1 MGKRCFVVMG
11 YGIRYDLSSQ
21 KKINLDAIY
30 SDIIKP
36 AVISCDY
43 ECIRGD
49 EVLDSGL
56 IDESMYYGILES
68 DLVVADITTLN
79 PNAIYEL
86 GVRHGV
92 RRFRTIIM
100 MESGDKFFFDLN
112 HNRTLTYTYC
122 KNKKKYSE
130 EVESVKDK
138 LIKIIQEIDKHE
150 QIDSP
155 LYKFVPD
162 LNEPQR
168 QNKESIVNKGIEPL
182 YKRIKEATDL
192 RRIEHFEEAYSLYK
206 KLSDEIPSDPYFKQ
220 QMALC
225 AYKSK
230 KPSETESL
238 DLAESILK
246 PISEAIDPET
256 NGLLGAIFK
265 RKFFITGIRDYL
277 EEAIKYYKQ
286 SYNLFADY
294 YTGENYAFCLLLKA
308 SKEEEPE
315 VKEELGAIA
324 KHIYREVYN
333 SFKSYNEYEVNTEY
347 EIWQIASLASCT
359 LALGKEEESKEYENS
374 FLKKAD
380 KMMKSSYS
388 EQKEKL
394 VELLKNK

>member
-1 MGKRCFVVMG
+1 MSKRCFVVMG
-11 YGIRYDLSSQ
+11 YGIRYDLSSK

-112 HNRTLTYTYC
+112 HNRTLTYTYH
-122 KNKKKYSE
+122 KNKKQYSE
-130 EVESVKDK
+130 EVEAVKDR
-138 LIKIIQEIDKHE
+138 LTKIIQEIDKHE

-155 LYKFVPD
+155 LYKFIPD

-168 QNKESIVNKGIEPL
+168 LNKESIANKDIEPL

-192 RRIEHFEEAYSLYK
+192 RRMKHFEEAYGLFK
-206 KLSDEIPSDPYFKQ
+206 KLSEEIPSDPYFKQ

-230 KPSETESL
+230 KPSEAESL

-246 PISEAIDPET
+246 PINETIDPET
-256 NGLLGAIFK
+256 NGLLGAVFK
-265 RKFFITGIRDYL
+265 RKFFITGLKDYL

-286 SYNLFADY
+286 SYNLFVDY

-308 SKEEEPE
+308 SKEEDTE
-315 VKEELGAIA
+315 VKEELRAIA
-324 KHIYREVYN
+324 RHIYREVYN
-333 SFKSYNEYEVNTEY
+333 SFKSYNEEEVNTEY

-359 LALGKEEESKEYENS
+359 LALGKEDDSKKYEIS
-374 FLKKAD
+374 FLEKAD
-380 KMMKSSYS
+380 AMMKSSYF
-388 EQKEKL
+388 EQKVKL
-394 VELLKNK
+394 LELLK

>member
-1 MGKRCFVVMG
+1 MSKRCFVVMG
-11 YGIRYDLSSQ
+11 YGIRYDLSSK

-112 HNRTLTYTYC
+112 HNRTLTYTYH
-122 KNKKKYSE
+122 KNKKQYSE
-130 EVESVKDK
+130 EVEAVKDR
-138 LIKIIQEIDKHE
+138 LTKIIQEIDKHE

-155 LYKFVPD
+155 LYKFIPD

-168 QNKESIVNKGIEPL
+168 LDKESIANKDIEPL

-192 RRIEHFEEAYSLYK
+192 RRMKHFEEAYGLFK
-206 KLSDEIPSDPYFKQ
+206 KLSEEIPSDPYFKQ

-230 KPSETESL
+230 KPSEAESL
-238 DLAESILK
+238 DLAQSILK
-246 PISEAIDPET
+246 PLSETIDPET
-256 NGLLGAIFK
+256 NGLLGAVFK
-265 RKFFITGIRDYL
+265 RKFFITGLRDYL

-286 SYNLFADY
+286 SYNLFVDY

-308 SKEEEPE
+308 SKEEDTE
-315 VKEELGAIA
+315 VKEEIRAIA
-324 KHIYREVYN
+324 RHIYREVYN
-333 SFKSYNEYEVNTEY
+333 SFKSYNEEEVNTEY

-359 LALGKEEESKEYENS
+359 LALGKEDDSKKYEIS
-374 FLKKAD
+374 FLEKAD
-380 KMMKSSYS
+380 AMMKSSYF
-388 EQKEKL
+388 EQKVKL
-394 VELLKNK
+394 LELLK

>member
-11 YGIRYDLSSQ
+11 YGIRFDLSSK

-30 SDIIKP
+30 KDIIKP
-36 AVISCDY
+36 AVSACGY

-100 MESGDKFFFDLN
+100 MESGAKFFFDLN
-112 HNRTLTYTYC
+112 HNRTLTYTYY
-122 KNKKKYSE
+122 KNPEKYNQ
-130 EVESVKDK
+130 EVGVVKDR
-138 LIKIIQEIDKHE
+138 LTKIIQEIDKHE

-155 LYKFVPD
+155 LYKFIPN

-168 QNKESIVNKGIEPL
+168 QDREDVVNKDVEPL
-182 YKRIKEATDL
+182 YRRIKEATDL
-192 RRIEHFEEAYSLYK
+192 RRGKHFEKAYDLFK
-206 KLSDEIPSDPYFKQ
+206 KLSVEIPSDPYFRQ

-225 AYKSK
+225 AYKSM
-230 KPSETESL
+230 KPSEAESL
-238 DLAESILK
+238 DLAEYILK
-246 PISEAIDPET
+246 PISETIDPET
-256 NGLLGAIFK
+256 NGLLGAIYK
-265 RKFFITGIRDYL
+265 RKFFITGLIDNL
-277 EEAIKYYKQ
+277 EMAIKYYKQ

-308 SKEEEPE
+308 SNEEDSE
-315 VKEELGAIA
+315 VKEELRVTA

-333 SFKSYNEYEVNTEY
+333 SFKTYNEEEVNSEY

-359 LALGKEEESKEYENS
+359 LALGKEEESKQYENS
-374 FLKKAD
+374 FWEKAD
-380 KMMKSSYS
+380 TMMKSSYS

-394 VELLKNK
+394 VELLK

>member
-1 MGKRCFVVMG
+1 MSKRCFVVMG
-11 YGIRYDLSSQ
+11 YGIRYDFSSK

-30 SDIIKP
+30 RNIIKP
-36 AVISCDY
+36 AVCACGY

-112 HNRTLTYTYC
+112 HNRTLTYTYY
-122 KNKKKYSE
+122 KNQIKYNKE
-130 EVESVKDK
+130 FEVVKDR
-138 LIKIIQEIDKHE
+138 LTKIIQEIDKHE

-155 LYKFVPD
+155 LYKFIPN

-168 QNKESIVNKGIEPL
+168 QDREDVVNKDVEPL
-182 YKRIKEATDL
+182 YRRIKEATDL
-192 RRIEHFEEAYSLYK
+192 RRGKNFEKAYDLFK
-206 KLSDEIPSDPYFKQ
+206 KLSDEIPSDPYFRQ

-230 KPSETESL
+230 KPSEAESL

-246 PISEAIDPET
+246 PICETIDPET
-256 NGLLGAIFK
+256 NGLLGAIYK
-265 RKFFITGIRDYL
+265 RKYFITGLGDNL

-308 SKEEEPE
+308 SKEEDSE
-315 VKEELGAIA
+315 VKEELRLTA

-333 SFKSYNEYEVNTEY
+333 SFKSYNEEEVNSEY

-359 LALGKEEESKEYENS
+359 LALGKEGESKQYENS
-374 FLKKAD
+374 FLVKAD
-380 KMMKSSYS
+380 TMMKSSYS

-394 VELLKNK
+394 VELLE

>member
-1 MGKRCFVVMG
+1 MG
-11 YGIRYDLSSQ
+11 YGIRYDLSS
-21 KKINLDAIY
+21 KKKVNLDAIY
-30 SDIIKP
+30 RDIIKP
-36 AVISCDY
+36 AVSSCDY

-49 EVLDSGL
+49 EVFDSGL

-112 HNRTLTYTYC
+112 HNRTLTYTYY
-122 KNKKKYSE
+122 KNKKKYNE
-130 EVESVKDK
+130 EVEVVKDR
-138 LIKIIQEIDKHE
+138 LTKIIQEINKQE

-155 LYKFVPD
+155 LYIFIPN

-168 QNKESIVNKGIEPL
+168 QDKKDIVNKDVEPL

-192 RRIEHFEEAYSLYK
+192 RRGKHFDEAYGLFK
-206 KLSDEIPSDPYFKQ
+206 KLSEEIPSDPYFRQ

-230 KPSETESL
+230 KSLETESL

-246 PISEAIDPET
+246 PISESIDPET
-256 NGLLGAIFK
+256 NGLLGAIYK
-265 RKFFITGIRDYL
+265 RKFFITGIGNYL

-286 SYNLFADY
+286 SYTLYTDY

-308 SKEEEPE
+308 STEEDTEMR
-315 VKEELGAIA
+315 EELKVTA
-324 KHIYREVYN
+324 KHIYREVYH
-333 SFKSYNEYEVNTEY
+333 SFKEYNEDEVNTEY
-347 EIWQIASLASCT
+347 EIWQIASLASCA
-359 LALGKEEESKEYENS
+359 LVLGKEESKKHEDS
-374 FLKKAD
+374 FLEKAD
-380 KMMKSSYS
+380 AMMRSSYF
-388 EQKEKL
+388 EQKNKL
-394 VELLKNK
+394 VELLK

>member
-11 YGIRYDLSSQ
+11 YGIRYDLSSK

-112 HNRTLTYTYC
+112 HNRTLTYTYH
-122 KNKKKYSE
+122 KNKKQYSE
-130 EVESVKDK
+130 EVEAVKDR
-138 LIKIIQEIDKHE
+138 LTKIIQEIDKHE

-168 QNKESIVNKGIEPL
+168 LNKESIANKGIEPL

-192 RRIEHFEEAYSLYK
+192 RRMKHFEEAYGLFK
-206 KLSDEIPSDPYFKQ
+206 KLSEEIPSDPYFKQ

-230 KPSETESL
+230 KPSEAESL

-246 PISEAIDPET
+246 PISETIDPET
-256 NGLLGAIFK
+256 NGLLGAVFK
-265 RKFFITGIRDYL
+265 RKFFITGLRDYL

-286 SYNLFADY
+286 SYNLFVDY

-308 SKEEEPE
+308 SKEEDTE
-315 VKEELGAIA
+315 VKEELRAIA
-324 KHIYREVYN
+324 RHIYREVYN
-333 SFKSYNEYEVNTEY
+333 SFKSYNEEEVNTEY

-359 LALGKEEESKEYENS
+359 LALGKEDDPKKYEIS
-374 FLKKAD
+374 FLEKAD
-380 KMMKSSYS
+380 AMMKSSYF
-388 EQKEKL
+388 EQKVKL
-394 VELLKNK
+394 LELLK

>member
-1 MGKRCFVVMG
+1 MSKRCFVVMG
-11 YGIRYDLSSQ
+11 YGIRYDLSSK

-112 HNRTLTYTYC
+112 HNRTLTYTYH
-122 KNKKKYSE
+122 KNKKQYSE
-130 EVESVKDK
+130 EVEAVKDR
-138 LIKIIQEIDKHE
+138 LTKIIQEIDKHE

-155 LYKFVPD
+155 LYKFIPD

-168 QNKESIVNKGIEPL
+168 LNKESIANKDIEPL

-192 RRIEHFEEAYSLYK
+192 RRMKHFEEAYGLFK
-206 KLSDEIPSDPYFKQ
+206 KLSEEIPSDPYFKQ

-230 KPSETESL
+230 KPSEAESL

-246 PISEAIDPET
+246 PISETIDPET
-256 NGLLGAIFK
+256 NGLLGAVFK
-265 RKFFITGIRDYL
+265 RKFFITGLRDYL

-286 SYNLFADY
+286 SYNLFVDY

-308 SKEEEPE
+308 SKEEDTE
-315 VKEELGAIA
+315 VKEEIRAIA
-324 KHIYREVYN
+324 RHIYREVYN
-333 SFKSYNEYEVNTEY
+333 SFKSYNEEEVNTEY

-359 LALGKEEESKEYENS
+359 LALGKEDDSKKYEIS
-374 FLKKAD
+374 FLEKAD
-380 KMMKSSYS
+380 AMMKSSYF
-388 EQKEKL
+388 EQKVKL
-394 VELLKNK
+394 LELLK

>member
-1 MGKRCFVVMG
+1 MSKRCFVVMG
-11 YGIRYDLSSQ
+11 YGLRYDLSSK

-30 SDIIKP
+30 RDIIRP
-36 AVISCDY
+36 AVTSCGY

-100 MESGDKFFFDLN
+100 METGDKFFFDLN
-112 HNRTLTYTYC
+112 HNRTLTYTYH
-122 KNKKKYSE
+122 KNKKQYSE
-130 EVESVKDK
+130 EVEAVKDR
-138 LIKIIQEIDKHE
+138 LTKIIQEIDKHE

-155 LYKFVPD
+155 LYKFVSD

-168 QNKESIVNKGIEPL
+168 LNKESIVNKGIEPL

-192 RRIEHFEEAYSLYK
+192 RRMKHFEEAYGLFK
-206 KLSDEIPSDPYFKQ
+206 KLSEEIPSDPYFKQ

-230 KPSETESL
+230 KPSEAESL

-246 PISEAIDPET
+246 PISETIDPET
-256 NGLLGAIFK
+256 NGLLGAVFK
-265 RKFFITGIRDYL
+265 RKFFITGLRDYL
-277 EEAIKYYKQ
+277 EVAIKYYKQ
-286 SYNLFADY
+286 SYNLFVDY

-308 SKEEEPE
+308 SKEEDTE
-315 VKEELGAIA
+315 VKEELRAIA
-324 KHIYREVYN
+324 RHIYREVYN
-333 SFKSYNEYEVNTEY
+333 SFKSYNEEEVNTEY

-359 LALGKEEESKEYENS
+359 LALGKEEETKKYENS
-374 FLKKAD
+374 FLEKAD
-380 KMMKSSYS
+380 KMMKSSYN
-388 EQKEKL
+388 EQKVKL
-394 VELLKNK
+394 VGLLK

>member
-1 MGKRCFVVMG
+1 MSKRCFVVMG
-11 YGIRYDLSSQ
+11 YGLRYDLSSK

-30 SDIIKP
+30 RDIIKP
-36 AVISCDY
+36 AVTSCDY

-112 HNRTLTYTYC
+112 HNRTLTYTYH
-122 KNKKKYSE
+122 KNKKQYSE
-130 EVESVKDK
+130 EVEAVKDR
-138 LIKIIQEIDKHE
+138 LTKIIQGIDKHE

-155 LYKFVPD
+155 LYKFVSD

-168 QNKESIVNKGIEPL
+168 LNKESIVNKGIEPL

-192 RRIEHFEEAYSLYK
+192 RRMKHFEEAYGLFK
-206 KLSDEIPSDPYFKQ
+206 KLSEEIPSDPYFKQ

-230 KPSETESL
+230 KPSEAESL

-246 PISEAIDPET
+246 PISETIDPET
-256 NGLLGAIFK
+256 NGLLGAVFK
-265 RKFFITGIRDYL
+265 RKFFITGLRDYL

-286 SYNLFADY
+286 SYNLFVDY

-308 SKEEEPE
+308 SKEEDTE
-315 VKEELGAIA
+315 VKEELRAIA
-324 KHIYREVYN
+324 RHIYREVYN
-333 SFKSYNEYEVNTEY
+333 SFKSYNEEEVNTEY

-359 LALGKEEESKEYENS
+359 LALGKEDDSKKYENS
-374 FLKKAD
+374 FLEKAD
-380 KMMKSSYS
+380 AMMKSSFF
-388 EQKEKL
+388 EQKVKL
-394 VELLKNK
+394 LELLK

>member
-1 MGKRCFVVMG
+1 MG
-11 YGIRYDLSSQ
+11 YGIRYDLSSK

-30 SDIIKP
+30 RDIIKP
-36 AVISCDY
+36 AVSSCDY

-112 HNRTLTYTYC
+112 HNRTLTYTFY

-130 EVESVKDK
+130 EVETVKER
-138 LIKIIQEIDKHE
+138 LRNIIQEIDKHE

-155 LYKFVPD
+155 LYKFIPN

-168 QNKESIVNKGIEPL
+168 QDKKDIVNKDIKPL

-192 RRIEHFEEAYSLYK
+192 RRGKHFKEAYDLFK
-206 KLSDEIPSDPYFKQ
+206 KLSEEISSDPYFRQ

-230 KPSETESL
+230 KPSEAESL

-246 PISEAIDPET
+246 PICETIDPET
-256 NGLLGAIFK
+256 NGLLGAIYK
-265 RKFFITGIRDYL
+265 RKFFITGLSYNL
-277 EEAIKYYKQ
+277 EKAIKYYKQ

-308 SKEEEPE
+308 SKEENTEI
-315 VKEELGAIA
+315 KEELKSTA
-324 KHIYREVYN
+324 KYTYREVYD
-333 SFKSYNEYEVNTEY
+333 SFKSYNEDEVNTEY

-359 LALGKEEESKEYENS
+359 LVLGKEVESKKYENS
-374 FLKKAD
+374 FMEKAD
-380 KMMKSSYS
+380 TMMKSSYF
-388 EQKEKL
+388 EPL
-394 VELLKNK
+394 VSNKNGRVN